1 MKSILTSFAVIA
13 FGALALI
20 VTSCSKSNIAVDTA
34 PINPFDFVGQMHN
47 AGLQSVLDG
56 LATTK
61 AEQDL
66 SAVEAEINRL
76 SVEFCESVFNNDPR
90 FEISSFTKS
99 GTIGLPEVQMDTTIG
114 DIATEYLNRI
124 AFVLESDDCAEIASG
139 LLSIESDIL
148 SPDASQLSENERTYL
163 LCCLSVG
170 RYSSDFWKE
179 YPQTKAAS
187 AKYAIGAIV
196 GADLWGAGEGIFAHG
211 PEILICGVIG
221 GPGCGLA
228 AAARAALV
236 PAITKSAFAG
246 FCAGCGYLAE
256 TL

>member
-1 MKSILTSFAVIA
+1 MNNKITDGNYDSSLAVRCKNGTFVGKKTENVIA
-13 FGALALI
+13 YKGI
-20 VTSCSKSNIAVDTA
+20 
-34 PINPFDFVGQMHN
+34 PFVGEQPVGELRWKAPVDIEPDDGVYEAYN
-47 AGLQSVLDG
+47 YG
-56 LATTK
+56 LA
-61 AEQDL
+61 
-66 SAVEAEINRL
+66 
-76 SVEFCESVFNNDPR
+76 P
-90 FEISSFTKS
+90 
-99 GTIGLPEVQMDTTIG
+99 VQSPG

-148 SPDASQLSENERTYL
+148 SPDASQLSEYERTYL